1 MEHTDAQKEDRET
14 TGLLTTDLLTTLLVT
29 IVLFDKW
36 FFEYF
41 FYFRYFETSCPKDQ
55 LSFCQKEG
63 GRRTLLKNLLKLSD
77 TLKQN
82 L

>member
-1 MEHTDAQKEDRET
+1 MEHTDAQKEDRE
-14 TGLLTTDLLTTLLVT
+14 TTDLLTTLLVT

-36 FFEYF
+36 FFEYLGNF